1 MIKYAGLHIKYNLF
15 TILLIFFILFIIS
28 LTLDKL
34 FIYKLTLILQ
44 YLI

>member
-15 TILLIFFILFIIS
+15 IILLIFFILFIIS